1 MIDVILKFPPRDWN
15 CPNCTVTDQTAHSVV
30 NRYHDCA
37 GLAGLTAPLVPA
49 GSGSRVI
56 AMEREDYVGT
66 EDVLY
71 DGNGR
76 PIMSVTVNRPDG
88 SNDAVVYVP
97 TARGYGG

>member
-1 MIDVILKFPPRDWN
+1 MTDRTPGNI
-15 CPNCTVTDQTAHSVV
+15 PNRFHACT
-30 NRYHDCA
+30 
-37 GLAGLTAPLVPA
+37 GLAGLTTPMIPA
-49 GSGSRVI
+49 GSGAQVVVV
-56 AMEREDYVGT
+56 EREDYVRG

-97 TARGYGG
+97 TAHGKAC